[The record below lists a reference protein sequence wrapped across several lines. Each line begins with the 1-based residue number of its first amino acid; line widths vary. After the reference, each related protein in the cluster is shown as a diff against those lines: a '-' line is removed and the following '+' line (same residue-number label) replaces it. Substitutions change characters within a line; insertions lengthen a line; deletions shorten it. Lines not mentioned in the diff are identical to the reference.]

1 MTQDVSFRYDEKTF
15 NISKNRRS
23 ILLRYWIP
31 NSKNPPTPQPY
42 RFRFAL
48 LYYFI
53 SNLPYILEYIH
64 PTDKERLELTIHA
77 LWGSKSGGSTTPF
90 SLSLFL
96 FSFRKMCWGKE
107 KKENARIFIQTNKA
121 ATRRNWRTPH
131 TLNLQVKKE

>member
-1 MTQDVSFRYDEKTF
+1 MTRKPSTYQKTGEVSYEGIGFPTQIHPHHSLIVSDSLF
-15 NISKNRRS
+15 S
-23 ILLRYWIP
+23 ITLF
-31 NSKNPPTPQPY
+31 PT
-42 RFRFAL
+42 
-48 LYYFI
+48 
-53 SNLPYILEYIH
+53 SHTYIH